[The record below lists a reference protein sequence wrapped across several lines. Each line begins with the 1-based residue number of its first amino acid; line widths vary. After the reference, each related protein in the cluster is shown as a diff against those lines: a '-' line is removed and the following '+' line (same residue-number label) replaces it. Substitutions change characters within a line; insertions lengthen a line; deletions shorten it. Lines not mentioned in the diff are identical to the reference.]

1 MSYRAA
7 FAGLALVLAATGL
20 YGVTSYAVAQRTSE
34 IGIRLALGAAEPHV
48 FRLVVG
54 DALRLAT
61 IGLMAGL
68 GGAIAAGRVLEK
80 LLFGVTET
88 DPLTLGLTSALLMLV
103 AFLAS
108 YVPARRAMRID
119 PMEALRIE

>member
-1 MSYRAA
+1 MIPLSWYLYLS
-7 FAGLALVLAATGL
+7 AGLFGIGL